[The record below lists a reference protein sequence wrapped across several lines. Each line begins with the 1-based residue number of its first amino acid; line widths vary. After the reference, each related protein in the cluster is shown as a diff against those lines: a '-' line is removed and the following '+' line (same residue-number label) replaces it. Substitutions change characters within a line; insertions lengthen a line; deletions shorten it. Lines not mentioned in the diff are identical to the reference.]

1 MTAFQRRYYA
11 GGGATTTLS
20 SPMGSSDT
28 SFNIT
33 SATGWPGSPGH
44 NFIVVIDRGTSSEE
58 KILCASN
65 SGTVVTVATSGRG
78 YDGTTATTHNSGAT
92 VSLCAGAIDFDEANQ
107 LTNFF
112 ANQAE
117 GSLFFGKGTGTV
129 PNALSVGGA
138 GAMLTSNGT
147 DPTWLGLGTTGYY
160 LTAGAS
166 SPQWSVLPTIAPIT
180 NVSNTGFVGFTSL
193 TGSWQQA
200 AVLTVSNS
208 GTYVIN
214 GLFTVENNLAV
225 ATIQQVSVVVS
236 TASAS
241 TTGAVVYGYTIFPV
255 VSGGNF
261 LQSIPVGWEGSL
273 SAGTYYINV
282 NGPSSLQMITCT
294 INALRTA

>member
-20 SPMGSSDT
+20 SAMGSSDT
-28 SFNIT
+28 SFNIS
-33 SATGWPGSPGH
+33 SAIGWPGTPGH
-44 NFIVVIDRGTSSEE
+44 NFLVVIDRGTSSEE
-58 KILCASN
+58 KILCSSN

-78 YDGTTATTHNSGAT
+78 SDGTSATTHNFGAS

-107 LTNFF
+107 LTNFL

-138 GAMLTSNGT
+138 GAILSSNGT
-147 DPTWLGLGTTGYY
+147 DPTWLGLGSTGYY

-166 SPQWSVLPTIAPIT
+166 SPQWSALPTIPPIT
-180 NVSNTGFVGFTSL
+180 NVSNTGFAGYTL

-200 AVLTVSNS
+200 AVLTIPNS
-208 GTYVIN
+208 GSYVIS
-214 GLFTVENNLAV
+214 GSFTVENNLAV
-225 ATIQQVSVVVS
+225 ASIQQISVVVS
-236 TASAS
+236 TQSAGIS
-241 TTGAVVYGYTIFPV
+241 GALVYGYSIFPV
-255 VSGGNF
+255 VSSGNF
-261 LQSIPVGWEGSL
+261 LQSIPIDWEGSL

-282 NGPSSLQMITCT
+282 NGPSTIVMAGCT
-294 INALRTA
+294 IHALRIA

>member
-20 SPMGSSDT
+20 SAMGSSDT
-28 SFNIT
+28 SFSIS
-33 SATGWPGSPGH
+33 SATGWPGTPGH
-44 NFIVVIDRGTSSEE
+44 NFLVVIDRGTSSEE
-58 KILCASN
+58 KILCSSN

-78 YDGTTATTHNSGAT
+78 SDGTSATTHNSGAS

-107 LTNFF
+107 LTNFL

-138 GAMLTSNGT
+138 GAILSSNGT
-147 DPTWLGLGTTGYY
+147 DPTWLGLGSIGYY

-166 SPQWSVLPTIAPIT
+166 SPQWSALPTIAPIT
-180 NVSNTGFVGFTSL
+180 NISNTGFTGYTSL

-200 AVLTVSNS
+200 AVLTISNS
-208 GTYVIN
+208 GSYVIN
-214 GLFTVENNLAV
+214 GSFTVENNLSV

-236 TASAS
+236 TQSAGIS
-241 TTGAVVYGYTIFPV
+241 GAVVYGYSIFPV
-255 VSGGNF
+255 VSGGNY

-273 SAGTYYINV
+273 SVGTYYINV
-282 NGPSSLQMITCT
+282 NGPSTLQMITCT
-294 INALRTA
+294 VNALRTA